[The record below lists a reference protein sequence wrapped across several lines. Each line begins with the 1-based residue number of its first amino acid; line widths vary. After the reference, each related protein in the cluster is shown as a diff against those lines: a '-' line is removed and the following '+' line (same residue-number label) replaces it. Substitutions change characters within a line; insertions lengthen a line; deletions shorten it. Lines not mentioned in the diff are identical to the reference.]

1 MNPNAATRRL
11 AAILSADV
19 AGYSRLMAE
28 DEDHTVR
35 TLTEHREAV
44 TKLVPRFGGRVV
56 DFSGDNFLAE
66 FPSAVNAI
74 KCAFELQESISARNA
89 GVEPQRRMEFRIGA
103 HVGDVRVDGER
114 IYGDGVNI
122 AARLENLA
130 GAGEICLSGAV
141 YDQVR
146 RMVDLPYQDLGEQV
160 FKHLPD
166 PVRAYRLRPRG
177 ASGELRSEAPHT
189 TAGGAAAPG
198 RIQSLAVLPL
208 ENLSD
213 DAEQE
218 YFADGMTEAL
228 INDLAK
234 ISALRVVS
242 RTSVMQY
249 KRVRRP
255 LPEIAKALNVDGIIE
270 GSVIREGDRVRIT
283 VQLIDARRDQHL
295 WAERYDRYLRGILA
309 LQNEIARTV
318 AAQIQI
324 ELTPEEEELLEG
336 PLDRWF
342 ARIRRDGVPQD

>member
-1 MNPNAATRRL
+1 MNPDASRRRL

-19 AGYSRLMAE
+19 ASYGRLMAE

-35 TLTEHREAV
+35 TLTEHRETVA
-44 TKLVPRFGGRVV
+44 KLVPRFGGRVV

-74 KCAFELQESISARNA
+74 NCAVELQESISVRNA

-130 GAGEICLSGAV
+130 GAGEICLSVAI

-146 RMVDLPYQDLGEQV
+146 RMLDLPYQDLGDQV
-160 FKHLPD
+160 LKHIPD
-166 PVRAYRLRPRG
+166 PVRAYRIG
-177 ASGELRSEAPHT
+177 ALGGSGEPRA
-189 TAGGAAAPG
+189 TAGRAAAPG
-198 RIQSLAVLPL
+198 WIRSLAVLPL

-213 DAEQE
+213 DPAQE
-218 YFADGMTEAL
+218 FFADGMTEAL
-228 INDLAK
+228 IGDLAK

-249 KRVRRP
+249 KRVRKA
-255 LPEIAKALNVDGIIE
+255 LPEIARELNVDGVIE

-283 VQLIDARRDQHL
+283 VQLIDARRDHHL
-295 WAERYDRYLRGILA
+295 WAERYERDLHGILA

-318 AAQIQI
+318 AAQIQLK
-324 ELTPEEEELLEG
+324 LTSEEEALLEG
-336 PLDRWF
+336 PLNRWF
-342 ARIRRDGVPQD
+342 ARFRRFGVPED

>member
-1 MNPNAATRRL
+1 MNPDVATRRL

-19 AGYSRLMAE
+19 AAYSRLMAE

-44 TKLVPRFGGRVV
+44 AKLMPRFGGRVV

-74 KCAFELQESISARNA
+74 NCAVELQESISVRNA
-89 GVEPQRRMEFRIGA
+89 GVEPKRRMEFRIGA
-103 HVGDVRVDGER
+103 HLGDVRVDGER

-141 YDQVR
+141 YDQVQR
-146 RMVDLPYQDLGEQV
+146 LLDLPYEDLGDQV
-160 FKHLPD
+160 FKHIPD
-166 PVRAYRLRPRG
+166 PVRAYRIRPRAG
-177 ASGELRSEAPHT
+177 SGEPGSEEPHA

-213 DAEQE
+213 DPEQE

-228 INDLAK
+228 IADLAK

-255 LPEIAKALNVDGIIE
+255 LPEIAKQLNVDGVIE
-270 GSVIREGDRVRIT
+270 GSVIREDDRVRIT
-283 VQLIDARRDQHL
+283 VRLIDARRDHHL
-295 WAERYDRYLRGILA
+295 WAGRYERYLRGILA

-318 AAQIQI
+318 AEQIQL
-324 ELTPEEEELLEG
+324 ELTPEEETLLEG
-336 PLDRWF
+336 PLNRWF
-342 ARIRRDGVPQD
+342 GRIRRAGVPQD